1 MSVRLMAYDH
11 RCSVNVETVIYY
23 KHLSILSKTIIDCR
37 QNEWKKEPYIQNAS
51 EICKCENKN
60 HSQHID

>member
-1 MSVRLMAYDH
+1 MAYDH

-23 KHLSILSKTIIDCR
+23 EHLSILSKTIIDCR
-37 QNEWKKEPYIQNAS
+37 QNERKKQPYIQNAS
-51 EICKCENKN
+51 EICTKCENKN